1 MNAENRKQFKEQVK
15 RGKGAT
21 KMWGSIMKKPT
32 MEKFK
37 KEIDSEDEKLKL
49 NGRNETKRGF
59 NTTLETHSKNAS
71 SIDGGMLEM
80 ATLRPYIEISSK
92 SKVDAV
98 MPKSSKTKD
107 DD

>member
-1 MNAENRKQFKEQVK
+1 MNAENRKQFKELVK
-15 RGKGAT
+15 RGKAAT

-32 MEKFK
+32 MKKLK